1 MSSEVVCLM
10 IPNAV
15 LRAKNKLYENR
26 LKVCLLQLVQVQAE
40 VVAVEETLDHST
52 MEL

>member
-26 LKVCLLQLVQVQAE
+26 SKVCLLQLYQVQAA
-40 VVAVEETLDHST
+40 VVGAGETLDHST